1 MAFNINEV
9 GARVGIG
16 SDDNLQLGIYLP
28 DITEAKGYEL
38 IAQIIHEKDQFD
50 PSIEANEVSLAYIGG
65 SYGLWQYDGRLGSL
79 PVRGHMGQPGKYC
92 YRYQL
97 LRQGDVAV
105 SWFTDPFGR
114 YSAQGTLSAFHYP
127 TLPAFQWQDSAFRV
141 PLLNDLIVYELMV
154 DEFNRDFD
162 GVIEYLPYIKGLGI
176 NCIEL
181 MPVTNIRE
189 PFRWGYMP
197 MSYFAIEERY
207 GGVEKL
213 KLLVDTCHREGI
225 AVIHDAVYA
234 HSSWDFPYNK
244 VYKLSGEPYP
254 MMGPFAGDTFGV
266 GPDYNKEFAREYFAQ
281 VNDYFVDA
289 LHVDGFRYDYVPGF
303 YDGATGNG
311 YAKLVY
317 DTYNKSKRI
326 PRFFDGSIS
335 RIIQAAEYLDRP
347 REVLRETFSSSSK
360 RWWLMLK
367 AEEMVQTV
375 DTPGYVS
382 QGFVDDILLID
393 TSSLNWLEKHPSTNP
408 DEQFPT
414 APLQFIESHDR
425 SRLMYRMTTAF
436 FKSINRFEQFEQ
448 WREGGLDLLSDDDR
462 NEIADRF
469 DEWQQRWFKLQP
481 FAIALMTAAGVPLI
495 WQGQEFGEYYGLPD
509 SGNLRVLAA
518 RPLHWDLFY
527 EPGGRALVRLYRT
540 LASLRHAHP
549 ALRSRKHV
557 YYQQESRLNQG
568 LVAYR
573 RDPEGAGSK
582 VMVLINFGSNGNASL
597 QIPFPAGQWTEQLNS
612 FEPSQ
617 TPEILN
623 LNSDSVITINVPS
636 YYGKIFVSNLP
647 SG

>member
-1 MAFNINEV
+1 MTINLNEV
-9 GARVGIG
+9 GAQVGIG

-28 DITEAKGYEL
+28 DITNTKGYEL
-38 IAQIIHEKDQFD
+38 KAQIIHEKDQFD
-50 PSIEANEVSLAYIGG
+50 PSIAVNEVPLTFIGG
-65 SYGLWQYDGRLGSL
+65 PYGLWQYEGRLSSL

-97 LRQGDVAV
+97 SRQGKVV
-105 SWFTDPFGR
+105 VPWFSDPFGR

-127 TLPAFQWQDSAFRV
+127 PLPAFQWQDTAFKV

-162 GVIEYLPYIKGLGI
+162 GVIDYLPYIKGLGI

-225 AVIHDAVYA
+225 AIIHDAVYA
-234 HSSWDFPYNK
+234 HGSWDFPYNK
-244 VYKLSGEPYP
+244 VYKLSGEPNP
-254 MMGPFAGDTFGV
+254 MMGPFAEDAFGV

-281 VNDYFVDA
+281 VNDYFINE

-303 YDGATGNG
+303 YDGTVGNG

-317 DTYNKSKRI
+317 DTYNKSKSI

-335 RIIQAAEYLDRP
+335 RIIQAAEYLDKP

-360 RWWLMLK
+360 RWWLMQK
-367 AEEMVQTV
+367 AENMVQNL
-375 DTPGYVS
+375 DNPSVS
-382 QGFVDDILLID
+382 QGFVNDILLID

-436 FKSINRFEQFEQ
+436 FKSINRFEQSEQ

-481 FAIALMTAAGVPLI
+481 FAIALMTAEGVPLI

-509 SGNLRVLAA
+509 SGNLRVLAS

-527 EPGGRALVRLYRT
+527 EPGGRALVHLYRT

-557 YYQQESRLNQG
+557 FYERESRLDRG

-573 RDPEGAGSK
+573 RDPDSSGSK
-582 VMVLINFGSNGNASL
+582 VMVLINFGSDGSASL
-597 QIPFPAGQWTEQLNS
+597 QIPFPAGRWTEQINS
-612 FEPSQ
+612 LEPSQ
-617 TPEILN
+617 TPESYN
-623 LNSDSVITINVPS
+623 LSSDSVVDINVPS
-636 YYGKIFVSNLP
+636 YYGKIFVSD
-647 SG
+647 S

>member
-1 MAFNINEV
+1 
-9 GARVGIG
+9 
-16 SDDNLQLGIYLP
+16 
-28 DITEAKGYEL
+28 
-38 IAQIIHEKDQFD
+38 
-50 PSIEANEVSLAYIGG
+50 
-65 SYGLWQYDGRLGSL
+65 
-79 PVRGHMGQPGKYC
+79 
-92 YRYQL
+92 
-97 LRQGDVAV
+97 
-105 SWFTDPFGR
+105 
-114 YSAQGTLSAFHYP
+114 
-127 TLPAFQWQDSAFRV
+127 
-141 PLLNDLIVYELMV
+141 
-154 DEFNRDFD
+154 
-162 GVIEYLPYIKGLGI
+162 
-176 NCIEL
+176 

-213 KLLVDTCHREGI
+213 KLLIDTCHREGI

-234 HSSWDFPYNK
+234 HASWDFPYNK
-244 VYKLSGEPYP
+244 VYKLSGEPNP
-254 MMGPFAGDTFGV
+254 MMGPFAEDMFGV

-281 VNDYFVDA
+281 VNDYFINE
-289 LHVDGFRYDYVPGF
+289 LHIDGFRYDYVPGF
-303 YDGATGNG
+303 YDGATGKG

-317 DTYNKSKRI
+317 DTYNKSKAI

-335 RIIQAAEYLDRP
+335 RIIQAAEYLDKP

-367 AEEMVQTV
+367 AEDMVQNL
-375 DTPGYVS
+375 DNPSVS
-382 QGFVDDILLID
+382 QGFINDILLID
-393 TSSLNWLEKHPSTNP
+393 TSPLNWLEKHPSDNP

-436 FKSINRFEQFEQ
+436 FRSLGRFGQSEQ

-481 FAIALMTAAGVPLI
+481 LAIALMTAEGVPLI

-540 LASLRHAHP
+540 LASLRRAHP

-557 YYQQESRLNQG
+557 FYSGESRLERG

-573 RDPEGAGSK
+573 RDPDGSGSK
-582 VMVLINFGSNGNASL
+582 VMVLINFGPDGSASL
-597 QIPFPAGQWTEQLNS
+597 QIPFPAGRWTEQINS
-612 FEPSQ
+612 LEPSP
-617 TPEILN
+617 TPESFDLS
-623 LNSDSVITINVPS
+623 SDSVVNIDVPS
-636 YYGKIFVSNLP
+636 YYGKIFVSD
-647 SG
+647 S